1 VRGPDVDGHAHI
13 GSAVSAG
20 AVAVV
25 CEDTSS
31 VPAGVPCAVVNDTRE
46 ALGRLAQ
53 AAVGWPV
60 RRLVNV
66 AVTGTNGKT
75 TVTRLIREILS
86 AAGRPCGSVGTIG
99 YDTGRQSLPAVT
111 TTPGAVE
118 LAALAADMVAA
129 GRTHLVMETSSHALD
144 QRRTAGINFQVAVL
158 TNVSGDHI
166 DYHKTMSAYVAA
178 KRQLFE
184 ALRPGAAAVINRD
197 DALADQFARAT
208 KARVRWYGL
217 DAGAELR
224 GKVER
229 MDATGTD
236 FCMSA
241 GDEEVAVTTALIGRH
256 NVSNCLAAAGAA
268 AALGVDLA
276 TIAAATARVRCV
288 PGRLELVDADAP
300 YKVFVDYAHTDD
312 ALANVLG
319 SLAPIAAG
327 AKLIVVFGCGGD
339 RDRTKRPRMA
349 EVAQKHASHIV
360 VTSDNPR
367 SEEPGA
373 IIDEILTGL
382 DASGRSKTQV
392 EPDRRSGIELAVSMA
407 AGGDVVLIAG
417 KGHETYQV
425 IGERRIHFDDVEVAR
440 EAIARREQRR

>member
-1 VRGPDVDGHAHI
+1 MIYPDSVARRATRQGDGAGAARASGQTVEVDMRLSQLLSAAEVECRHCGADTEVTEVCDDSRRCRPQACFVAVRGPDVDGHAHI

-166 DYHKTMSAYVAA
+166 D
-178 KRQLFE
+178 
-184 ALRPGAAAVINRD
+184 
-197 DALADQFARAT
+197 
-208 KARVRWYGL
+208 
-217 DAGAELR
+217 
-224 GKVER
+224 
-229 MDATGTD
+229 
-236 FCMSA
+236 
-241 GDEEVAVTTALIGRH
+241 
-256 NVSNCLAAAGAA
+256 
-268 AALGVDLA
+268 
-276 TIAAATARVRCV
+276 
-288 PGRLELVDADAP
+288 
-300 YKVFVDYAHTDD
+300 
-312 ALANVLG
+312 
-319 SLAPIAAG
+319 
-327 AKLIVVFGCGGD
+327 
-339 RDRTKRPRMA
+339 
-349 EVAQKHASHIV
+349 
-360 VTSDNPR
+360 
-367 SEEPGA
+367 
-373 IIDEILTGL
+373 
-382 DASGRSKTQV
+382 
-392 EPDRRSGIELAVSMA
+392 
-407 AGGDVVLIAG
+407 
-417 KGHETYQV
+417 
-425 IGERRIHFDDVEVAR
+425 
-440 EAIARREQRR
+440 